1 MKENGENDT
10 REFLVREVLMH
21 ASDTL
26 PPATGKR
33 LAEIRRDKPSV
44 PVIYVASGSAAII
57 AGSLKSAAAA
67 ELYLNEMGIRG
78 IVVKTGCHGPAA
90 FEPMVCVHLPG
101 KNNLIFRNITED
113 KIESLLNGV
122 FHNDMPEEDL
132 VAQKGTTG
140 FEAWHD
146 IPFMEEIPF
155 FRLQKRVV
163 LGNCGCYDP
172 ESIEEYIA
180 RGGYRAFLKT
190 IRNYTHEEVCDI
202 VERSGLRGRSGGGFI
217 TGLKWK
223 YALNSSSDNRYL
235 ICNAKES
242 DPGSYADRSVLE
254 GDPHRLIEG
263 ICIASYAIG
272 ASNAV
277 IYLKTGSPHP
287 LARLRKALE
296 AARNYGII
304 GHNILSSGFNL
315 DIVVREEAGAFVCGE
330 ETALIGSLEG
340 KRGMPELKPPY
351 PTTSGLYGKPTVINN
366 VETLMNVPLIMS
378 HGPEWFRTMGTAGS
392 KGTKLF
398 SLGGRGRFTG
408 LIEVEM
414 GTPFRTIVEG
424 IADGIRDGKK
434 FKALQIGG
442 PSGTFI
448 TEQHL
453 ELQVDYEVLR
463 ENGIGMGSGG
473 LIIIDETTC
482 MVDFVRYYME
492 FIHKE
497 SCGKCI
503 PCREGTGRMLEIL
516 ENIIRKPNTEDSNAT
531 LERFKGVMQLET
543 IASVMKDTSLCG
555 LGQTAPNPFTSAMAS
570 YREEFEEHIFDRRCR
585 ANVCR
590 GLRTFSID
598 VEKCTGCTV
607 CAAKCPVNAIYG
619 TRLQPF
625 FIVDDKCIGCGI
637 CYDVCKFSAVTVK

>member
-1 MKENGENDT
+1 MKETENTDT
-10 REFLVREVLMH
+10 RTFLVEEVLRPG
-21 ASDTL
+21 SDTL
-26 PPATGKR
+26 SPSVERK
-33 LAEIRRDKPSV
+33 LAEIRRDRPSV
-44 PVIYVASGSAAII
+44 PVIYIPSGSAAII
-57 AGSLKSAAAA
+57 AGSEASTAAAVQ
-67 ELYLNEMGIRG
+67 YLADMGVSG
-78 IVVKTGCHGPAA
+78 LVVRTGCHGPAA
-90 FEPMVCVHLPG
+90 FEPMMCIHIPG
-101 KNNLIFRNITED
+101 KNKLIFRNIKED
-113 KIESLLNGV
+113 KVESLLNGV

-132 VAQKGTTG
+132 VGQSGTRG

-146 IPFMEEIPF
+146 IPFIDDLPF

-163 LGNCGCYDP
+163 LSNCGSYDP
-172 ESIEEYIA
+172 GSIDEFIA
-180 RGGYRAFLKT
+180 RGGYRTFLKS

-202 VERSGLRGRSGGGFI
+202 IERSGLRGRSGGGFV

-223 YALNSSSDNRYL
+223 YALNSSSDNRYF

-254 GDPHRLIEG
+254 SDPHRLIEG

-272 ASNAV
+272 ASNAF
-277 IYLKTGSPHP
+277 IYLKTGSHLPMV
-287 LARLRKALE
+287 RLRNALE
-296 AARNYGII
+296 AAREYGII
-304 GHNILSSGFNL
+304 GHNIFSSGFNL
-315 DIVVREEAGAFVCGE
+315 EITIREEAGAFVCGE

-351 PTTSGLYGKPTVINN
+351 PTSSGLYGKPTVINN
-366 VETLMNVPLIMS
+366 VETVMNVPLIMA
-378 HGPEWFRTMGTAGS
+378 HGPDWFRAMGTADS

-398 SLGGRGRFTG
+398 YVGGRGRYTG

-414 GTPFRTIVEG
+414 GTTFRTIAEG
-424 IADGIRDGKK
+424 ICDGIRDGRA

-442 PSGTFI
+442 PSGTFL
-448 TEQHL
+448 TEQNL
-453 ELQVDYEVLR
+453 DLTVDYDILR
-463 ENGIGMGSGG
+463 ENGIAMGSGG
-473 LIIIDETTC
+473 LILIDETTC
-482 MVDFVRYYME
+482 MVDFVRFFME
-492 FIHKE
+492 FIHRE

-516 ENIIRKPNTEDSNAT
+516 ENIIRKPHSEDSNAT

-555 LGQTAPNPFTSAMAS
+555 LGQTAPNPFISALGN

-590 GLRTFSID
+590 GLRTFTID
-598 VEKCTGCTV
+598 VDRCTGCTV
-607 CAAKCPVNAIYG
+607 CAAKCPANAIYG

-625 FIVDDKCIGCGI
+625 FIVDEKCTGCGI
-637 CYDVCKFSAVTVK
+637 CYEVCKFSAVMVR

>member
-1 MKENGENDT
+1 MKEYGENDT

-180 RGGYRAFLKT
+180 RGGYRTFLKT

-503 PCREGTGRMLEIL
+503 RCREGTGRMLEIL

>member
-44 PVIYVASGSAAII
+44 PVIYVASGSSAII

-67 ELYLNEMGIRG
+67 ELYLDEMGIRG

-180 RGGYRAFLKT
+180 RGGYRTFLKT

-296 AARNYGII
+296 AARNFGII

>member
-1 MKENGENDT
+1 MKENREGDT
-10 REFLVREVLMH
+10 REFLVREILMH
-21 ASDTL
+21 GSDTL
-26 PPATGKR
+26 PAASGKR

-44 PVIYVASGSAAII
+44 PVIYVASGSAALI
-57 AGSLKSAAAA
+57 AGSARSAEAA
-67 ELYLNEMGIRG
+67 ELYLTEMRIRG
-78 IVVKTGCHGPAA
+78 LVVKTGCHGPAA

-101 KNNLIFRNITED
+101 KNKLIFRNITED
-113 KIESLLNGV
+113 KIETLLNGV

-132 VAQKGTTG
+132 VGQTGSTG
-140 FEAWHD
+140 FESWHE
-146 IPFMEEIPF
+146 IPFIEELPF

-163 LGNCGCYDP
+163 LGNCGFYDP

-202 VERSGLRGRSGGGFI
+202 VERSGLRGRSGGGFV

-223 YALNSSSDNRYL
+223 YALNSASDNRYL

-296 AARNYGII
+296 ATRDYGII
-304 GHNILSSGFNL
+304 GHNILTSGFNL

-330 ETALIGSLEG
+330 ETALIASLEG

-378 HGPEWFRTMGTAGS
+378 HGPEWFRAMGTAGS

-414 GTPFRTIVEG
+414 GTPFRTIVDA
-424 IADGIRDGKK
+424 IADGIRDGKA

-448 TEQHL
+448 TEQNL
-453 ELQVDYEVLR
+453 DLPVDFDILR
-463 ENGIGMGSGG
+463 EKGIAMGSGG

-503 PCREGTGRMLEIL
+503 PCREGTGRMQEIL

-555 LGQTAPNPFTSAMAS
+555 LGQTAPNPFISAMTN

-598 VEKCTGCTV
+598 VDKCTGCTV

-625 FIVDDKCIGCGI
+625 FIVEDKCIGCGI